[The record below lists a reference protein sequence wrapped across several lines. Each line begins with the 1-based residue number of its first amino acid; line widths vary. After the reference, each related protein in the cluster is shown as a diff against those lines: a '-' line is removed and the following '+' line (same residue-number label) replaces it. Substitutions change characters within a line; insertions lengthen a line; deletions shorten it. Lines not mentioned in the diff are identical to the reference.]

1 MKCVCV
7 CVCTCVPI
15 DVEFAHIPSCSLQSQ
30 VKEKE
35 EVVARLQ
42 ERLAESSAKGLA
54 AETEVSKVC
63 CEDIHPALSSQQ
75 ACIILTVH
83 TNCIR
88 LW

>member
-1 MKCVCV
+1 M

-15 DVEFAHIPSCSLQSQ
+15 DVECAHVPSCSLQSQ

-63 CEDIHPALSSQQ
+63 CEEL
-75 ACIILTVH
+75 CILTTAYFSPH
-83 TNCIR
+83 HPHSAASGAC
-88 LW
+88 